1 MSRGMAWPA
10 MGVVRGGEAS
20 AASQPAT
27 RGGSRQSRLR
37 LFEWLEQEE
46 QRLKKHDGRSMD
58 IQQSSLVRQPFFRKA
73 SNLWKTAYSP
83 SAIISNNLQP
93 IC

>member
-1 MSRGMAWPA
+1 MPA
-10 MGVVRGGEAS
+10 MGVRWGVEACV
-20 AASQPAT
+20 AVEPAVG
-27 RGGSRQSRLR
+27 RREQAVPPA

-46 QRLKKHDGRSMD
+46 QRLKKHDGRWMD
-58 IQQSSLVRQPFFRKA
+58 IQQYTGHLWKA
-73 SNLWKTAYSP
+73 SNLWKTAYNP